1 LEQIKLNAKTR
12 GFHLITDEIV
22 QKVPELLNYKVGLVH
37 IFITHTSAS
46 ITLNENADPSV
57 RVDMEMSAN
66 RIVPE
71 NVKYTHD
78 DEGND

>member
-1 LEQIKLNAKTR
+1 
-12 GFHLITDEIV
+12 
-22 QKVPELLNYKVGLVH
+22 
-37 IFITHTSAS
+37 
-46 ITLNENADPSV
+46 LNENADPSV